1 MATITS
7 LPKPTPATK
16 PAKAP
21 RPMPTPADAVAYLES
36 YTVAELRE
44 ACKRAGRK
52 GYSALNKAG
61 LIHLLKTAE
70 KLPPAQGSVAALRQ
84 ECRDA
89 GIKGSSKL
97 NKAQLQTALV
107 IGTAPTVEPKLFTL
121 DWLKAVAR
129 KHNIT
134 GRSKA
139 KTKAE
144 LEALLDAAGVDLATA
159 TV

>member
-7 LPKPTPATK
+7 LPKPTPALM

-21 RPMPTPADAVAYLES
+21 RPVPSPADAVAYLES
-36 YTVAELRE
+36 YTVVELRE

-52 GYSALNKAG
+52 GYSTLNKAG
-61 LIHLLKTAE
+61 LIHLFKTAE
-70 KLPPAQGSVAALRQ
+70 KLPPTQGSVAALRL
-84 ECRDA
+84 ECKDA
-89 GIKGSSKL
+89 GIKGVSKL
-97 NKAQLQTALV
+97 TKAQLQTALDT
-107 IGTAPTVEPKLFTL
+107 GTAPPVEPKTFTL

-129 KHNIT
+129 KHNVA

-144 LEALLDAAGVDLATA
+144 LEALLDTAGNDLATA
-159 TV
+159 GV